1 MFVCSLTSNLQNI
14 LYYKKLSLKKNTT
27 LPSPPFLKTRK
38 PHQCFIDTN
47 IEKNQ
52 RHGINKNYLPKNVL
66 CFSCFLQYQ
75 ILLRNQLLKNVLHAK
90 SSMNQTGSEV
100 HGEPIHWSAGKEDLA
115 WSPFSKVGFYWRFGL
130 MSLWISRVRNSSI
143 VPVVWVNTIY
153 IYKYYLNDLK
163 PSFISLGTHQL
174 GLIL

>member
-1 MFVCSLTSNLQNI
+1 MSILHSSAIISHFTSKPFKKIQILSSLQKKPLFEDFECQCCNICILFRSYIIYSSFLFVCSLTSNLQNI

-66 CFSCFLQYQ
+66 CFYCLWMS
-75 ILLRNQLLKNVLHAK
+75 
-90 SSMNQTGSEV
+90 
-100 HGEPIHWSAGKEDLA
+100 KEI
-115 WSPFSKVGFYWRFGL
+115 GL
-130 MSLWISRVRNSSI
+130 
-143 VPVVWVNTIY
+143 
-153 IYKYYLNDLK
+153 
-163 PSFISLGTHQL
+163 
-174 GLIL
+174 

>member
-1 MFVCSLTSNLQNI
+1 MYFKNCADKYITFLLTLLQKITNIPKKNHVNFAFLSYHLSLYIKAVQKNSNTFFSPKKKPLFEDFECPCCNICILFRSYIIYSSFLFVCSLTSNLQNI

-66 CFSCFLQYQ
+66 CFSCFL
-75 ILLRNQLLKNVLHAK
+75 
-90 SSMNQTGSEV
+90 
-100 HGEPIHWSAGKEDLA
+100 
-115 WSPFSKVGFYWRFGL
+115 
-130 MSLWISRVRNSSI
+130 
-143 VPVVWVNTIY
+143 
-153 IYKYYLNDLK
+153 
-163 PSFISLGTHQL
+163 
-174 GLIL
+174 